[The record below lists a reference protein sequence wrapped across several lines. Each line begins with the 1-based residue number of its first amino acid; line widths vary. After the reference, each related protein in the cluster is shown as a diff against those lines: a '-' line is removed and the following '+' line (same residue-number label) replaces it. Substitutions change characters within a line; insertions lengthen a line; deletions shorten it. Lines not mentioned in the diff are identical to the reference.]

1 MIFSILFNSLLHE
14 TRKRRKDV
22 DGGIDLLIV
31 ELSINEDLTF
41 SNITGQIGNRMGDV
55 VVLNKAIIT
64 GIDKM
69 GI

>member
-14 TRKRRKDV
+14 TRKRRKNV